1 MCGIVGYIGEKSAKE
16 ILVSGLKNLEYRG
29 YDSSGIALK
38 NNDNIKVVK
47 SVGKIKNLEEK
58 LEKENLDLYKI
69 GIAHTRWATHGE
81 ANLVNAH
88 PHTVGKVTIV
98 HKGIIENA
106 KELKDELISLGV
118 NFNSETD
125 TEVIAALINKYLEN
139 DIIKTLTKVMSILKG
154 SYALGIMIEEVVD
167 KIYVAKKDSPLVIGI
182 GEGENFFASDIT
194 AINMFTNKFVFL
206 DDYDIAEVKKE
217 NIKFYKDCKKVEKE
231 VNTINIDVNS
241 KSSMYDFDNVAY
253 VYNNIYKRL
262 CNKHC
267 QEVTQKGFCDM
278 IGIEKQTLYNWSD
291 GNRSSSNFFDL
302 HEKIMQDNEESL
314 FNLMKDRRN
323 NPMKYLPKLNKVHA
337 WNMPGVREVSRH
349 VINDAASLP
358 KLGENVEQL
367 EYSPPLQLSEKD
379 TQFNE

>member
-1 MCGIVGYIGEKSAKE
+1 MKKDENTQTITSVEDMPAIAADIVTNYCIDNEIDEKDIYPSVWADIITELYNTLFFPNRNLLK
-16 ILVSGLKNLEYRG
+16 INKNL
-29 YDSSGIALK
+29 
-38 NNDNIKVVK
+38 
-47 SVGKIKNLEEK
+47 
-58 LEKENLDLYKI
+58 
-69 GIAHTRWATHGE
+69 
-81 ANLVNAH
+81 
-88 PHTVGKVTIV
+88 
-98 HKGIIENA
+98 
-106 KELKDELISLGV
+106 
-118 NFNSETD
+118 
-125 TEVIAALINKYLEN
+125 
-139 DIIKTLTKVMSILKG
+139 
-154 SYALGIMIEEVVD
+154 
-167 KIYVAKKDSPLVIGI
+167 
-182 GEGENFFASDIT
+182 
-194 AINMFTNKFVFL
+194 
-206 DDYDIAEVKKE
+206 
-217 NIKFYKDCKKVEKE
+217 
-231 VNTINIDVNS
+231 DVNS

-278 IGIEKQTLYNWSD
+278 IGIEKQTLYNWSN